1 MSKTKKRHIAETIN
15 KKAIQD
21 LYNSS
26 VQALGRM
33 ESEGGK
39 DKETL
44 TLLNGLDTELDLVV
58 GERVEKPALAVETQ
72 TNLVYM
78 VEEQAQ
84 TGDELLSALRSKI
97 LPPEPKP
104 STKGSKMKTTSSTS
118 VGGSVAQKR

>member
-1 MSKTKKRHIAETIN
+1 
-15 KKAIQD
+15 
-21 LYNSS
+21 
-26 VQALGRM
+26 M

-78 VEEQAQ
+78 VEE
-84 TGDELLSALRSKI
+84 
-97 LPPEPKP
+97 
-104 STKGSKMKTTSSTS
+104 
-118 VGGSVAQKR
+118 